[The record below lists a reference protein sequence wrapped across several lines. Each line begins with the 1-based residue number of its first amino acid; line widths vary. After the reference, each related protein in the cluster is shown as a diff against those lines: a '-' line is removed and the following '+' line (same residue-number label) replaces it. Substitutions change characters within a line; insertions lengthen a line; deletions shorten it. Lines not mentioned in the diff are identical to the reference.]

1 MKIALFYPGV
11 NFTPWSMGLGLA
23 NVLRGAGHSVLIG
36 KLPVGEDHI
45 SESGLDELKASLPT
59 LEALGQVDL
68 VLVSGPELIVPWLEG
83 IYGRYEWKHSV
94 KARKVAW
101 YHSPFFNEQV
111 TINFDHLEYWAE
123 EHFFPAFQDAEFF
136 DQEGLAKGRAH
147 WLPFGVDTD
156 VFESN
161 PLAEG
166 KDKPFAIAHIGAIGD
181 KAFQYMGALN
191 QHEHPPV
198 KVGRVELED
207 LHGFMEC
214 PTAFQLA
221 LNLRLTKVFF
231 NFPGPQFLE
240 AKLLE
245 AMACGAMVLTPML
258 TASRGTSKNHSMFDN
273 GTHWLS
279 YRASAS
285 ALGHVAKMLRE
296 WSSDEKAE
304 EREKIAATGLA
315 AVRANHSLEKRL
327 EELFSKV
334 GLKELVQ

>member
-23 NVLRGAGHSVLIG
+23 NALRGAGHSVLIG

-45 SESGLDELKASLPT
+45 SESGLEELKATLPT
-59 LEALGQVDL
+59 LEALGEVDL

-83 IYGRYEWKHSV
+83 MYGRYEWKHSV

-123 EHFFPAFQDAEFF
+123 EHFFPAFQDAELF

-147 WLPFGVDTD
+147 WLPFGVDTRMFD
-156 VFESN
+156 AGLSVDRRIA
-161 PLAEG
+161 L
-166 KDKPFAIAHIGAIGD
+166 AHIGGIGD
-181 KAFQYMGALN
+181 RAFQYMGALN
-191 QHEHPPV
+191 QHEHPAV
-198 KVGRVELED
+198 KVGKVD
-207 LHGFMEC
+207 FQNVDGFMESE
-214 PTAFQLA
+214 TAAQTSVD
-221 LNLRLTKVFF
+221 LRKIRVFF

-327 EELFSKV
+327 EEMFSKV